1 MVLAIIIH
9 YEFMI
14 AKTIFGSVDYK
25 ANAEVAI
32 KEDTRRLEIP
42 HTNNDNIRRDQNIPF
57 ALKKSFDP
65 SEDCGQVV
73 TSRSI
78 RNLIHTPR
86 WLLGACATSCIALHG
101 TWTTSRIWGQIY
113 KSSWQV

>member
-9 YEFMI
+9 HES
-14 AKTIFGSVDYK
+14 KRVLGSEDYK

-57 ALKKSFDP
+57 ALKK
-65 SEDCGQVV
+65 VL
-73 TSRSI
+73 I
-78 RNLIHTPR
+78 RLKIV
-86 WLLGACATSCIALHG
+86 G
-101 TWTTSRIWGQIY
+101 
-113 KSSWQV
+113 KS